1 MGHDVEWET
10 ELVDLTPGSQAVTAT
25 LRNPRGDTESVTADW
40 LIGADGV
47 QSRVRRALGIP
58 FNGRTYPHEFFVL
71 DCKVSWSLPADEMY
85 AAFSRESFGA
95 FFPMPGGRCRVMSI
109 LPPELEGRDEI
120 GFEDVRTELPRRLC
134 VDITLSDPGWI
145 SLYRAHHRYAASFQ
159 VGRCFLAGDA
169 AHIHSP
175 VGAQGMN
182 TGLQDAYN
190 LAWKLALVIAGQ
202 LRPEVLA
209 TYSGERLPV
218 ARTLVR
224 TTDRVFAIT
233 VSENSLV
240 RLAPMYV
247 APRVLPLAVKLPP
260 LSSFAFKAVS
270 ELGIRYRRSPL
281 SRHASWGRF
290 PYHAP
295 KPGDRL
301 PYVMVEDAG
310 EPTNLQDKVDGTRF
324 CLLVFDGI
332 RRDGRPAALVT
343 DIAEHDSIM
352 SVHHVPFSAMNR
364 SAYRTFGISGDGYY
378 LVRPDSYIAC
388 RSADLDGRHLVGYL
402 RRLRAGPPVAR
413 STGSG

>member
-1 MGHDVEWET
+1 
-10 ELVDLTPGSQAVTAT
+10 VTAT
-25 LRNPRGDTESVTADW
+25 LRNPRGDTQSVTADW

-134 VDITLSDPGWI
+134 VDITLSDPDWI

-209 TYSGERLPV
+209 TYSGERL
-218 ARTLVR
+218 
-224 TTDRVFAIT
+224 
-233 VSENSLV
+233 
-240 RLAPMYV
+240 
-247 APRVLPLAVKLPP
+247 LPLAVKLPP